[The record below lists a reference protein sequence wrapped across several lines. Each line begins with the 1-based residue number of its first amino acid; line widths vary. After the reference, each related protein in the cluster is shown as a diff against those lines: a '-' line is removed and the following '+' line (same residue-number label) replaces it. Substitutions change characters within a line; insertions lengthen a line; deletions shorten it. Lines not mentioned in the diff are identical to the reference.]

1 MMKLIAFCLLW
12 LASFSSQ
19 AFESGSITRV
29 SDAVLRIEGVLTPAV
44 SRRFYELIDDKVKL
58 IQISSEGGVT
68 ESGLEIAEEI
78 QRRSLDIEIEDFCA
92 SSCANYLF
100 IAGNRKFI
108 KSGAIIGW
116 HGGHSF
122 TPFRPGL
129 DSQVRLEE
137 KKIILQREQLL
148 YAKAGV
154 SVDLIVYSGILTV
167 GALKEGL
174 VRRDYTLWCPSVAE
188 LERLGVK
195 NIVSSGSWGGSR
207 EIEERLNALGYLGQ
221 SVYVGKA
228 YSYIPEAFLIE
239 KR

>member
-1 MMKLIAFCLLW
+1 MTKVIAVCLLW
-12 LASFSSQ
+12 LASLH
-19 AFESGSITRV
+19 AEALESGSVTRV
-29 SDAVLRIEGVLTPAV
+29 SDSVLRIEGVLTPAV
-44 SRRFYELIDDKVKL
+44 SKRFYELIDDQIRL

-68 ESGLEIAEEI
+68 ESGLDIAEEI
-78 QRRSLDIEIEDFCA
+78 QRRALDIEIEDFCA

-100 IAGNRKFI
+100 IAGNRKFV
-108 KSGAIIGW
+108 KSGAVVGW

-129 DSQVRLEE
+129 DSQARLEE
-137 KKIILQREQLL
+137 KKVILQREQLL

-154 SVDLIVYSGILTV
+154 SIDLIVYSGMLTV
-167 GALKEGL
+167 GALKEG
-174 VRRDYTLWCPSVAE
+174 VIRRDYTLWCPSVAE

-195 NIVSSGSWGGSR
+195 NLVSSASWGSAG
-207 EIEERLNALGYLGQ
+207 EIEARLNAMGYLGQ
-221 SVYVGKA
+221 SVYVGKS